1 METKMFYDAPR
12 SISIGD
18 IFYVIDTRERND
30 FSSPCQNCML
40 PVSKC
45 KGDCTRKQILKN
57 AANADKTEVKNGKH
71 KAP

>member
-1 METKMFYDAPR
+1 MTKTNKESKYIVA
-12 SISIGD
+12 
-18 IFYVIDTRERND
+18 
-30 FSSPCQNCML
+30 CQNCML

-71 KAP
+71 KTP

>member
-1 METKMFYDAPR
+1 MTKTNKESKYIVA
-12 SISIGD
+12 
-18 IFYVIDTRERND
+18 
-30 FSSPCQNCML
+30 CQNCTL
-40 PVSKC
+40 PVSKY

>member
-1 METKMFYDAPR
+1 MTKTNKESKYIVA
-12 SISIGD
+12 
-18 IFYVIDTRERND
+18 
-30 FSSPCQNCML
+30 CQNCTL

-45 KGDCTRKQILKN
+45 NGDCTRKQILKN